1 MYTNK
6 KVVTEIFIVVFKIMF
21 EALANLIFTII
32 FKQ

>member
-1 MYTNK
+1 MYTNE

-21 EALANLIFTII
+21 QALENLIFIII